1 MVITAKDRK
10 QVKSINSRPDD
21 FYTHSM
27 MLCSSEKCMAMSGWI
42 IQKCNFKQGFK
53 NSEYGSI
60 FIKCQ
65 KRQNKTMYYSWINV
79 HRENLQRKARG

>member
-1 MVITAKDRK
+1 MAITAKDRK
-10 QVKSINSRPDD
+10 QVKSINSRLDD
-21 FYTHSM
+21 FHTCSM
-27 MLCSSEKCMAMSGWI
+27 MLCSSEKCMAMSSWI

-65 KRQNKTMYYSWINV
+65 KRQNNV
-79 HRENLQRKARG
+79 LFMDKCT